1 MTNKQKE
8 TIKARNSEEP
18 AITVFDT
25 RDDNPFARTSWRV
38 ELKEYEGHPYFRLDR
53 LERRRAG
60 NAPWSKSHITF
71 NADMIPD
78 IIAALSAAAGQDMNA
93 ILELV
98 NQADTST
105 AREDNSSEPDAMEL

>member
-1 MTNKQKE
+1 LITMTNKEKAA
-8 TIKARNSEEP
+8 IK
-18 AITVFDT
+18 VFDT
-25 RDDNPFARTSWRV
+25 FEDNPFNRSGWHV
-38 ELKEYEGHPYFRLDR
+38 ELKEYNGHPYFRLDR

-78 IIAALSAAAGQDMNA
+78 IIAALSAAAGQDMGA

-98 NQADTST
+98 EQSASGMTHP
-105 AREDNSSEPDAMEL
+105 DNGNEPDSFEV

>member
-1 MTNKQKE
+1 MTNKEKAA
-8 TIKARNSEEP
+8 IK
-18 AITVFDT
+18 VFDT
-25 RDDNPFARTSWRV
+25 FEDNPFNRSGWRV
-38 ELKEYEGHPYFRLDR
+38 ELKEYNGHPYFRLDR

-78 IIAALSAAAGQDMNA
+78 IIAALSAAAGQDMGA

-105 AREDNSSEPDAMEL
+105 APDNSSEPDVIEFA